1 MMAMT
6 TMMIMRKSIHV
17 TFHVIGIICYSAT
30 SMTVCPIAMITNKN
44 NKIVSKILLKLSA
57 VLLKPVL
64 GRFPSAD

>member
-17 TFHVIGIICYSAT
+17 TFHVIGIICDSAT
-30 SMTVCPIAMITNKN
+30 SMTVCPTAMITNKN
-44 NKIVSKILLKLSA
+44 NKIGSKILLKPSA

>member
-6 TMMIMRKSIHV
+6 TMKIMRKSIHV
-17 TFHVIGIICYSAT
+17 TFHVIGIICDSAT
-30 SMTVCPIAMITNKN
+30 SMTVCPTAMITNKN
-44 NKIVSKILLKLSA
+44 KIGSKILLKPSA